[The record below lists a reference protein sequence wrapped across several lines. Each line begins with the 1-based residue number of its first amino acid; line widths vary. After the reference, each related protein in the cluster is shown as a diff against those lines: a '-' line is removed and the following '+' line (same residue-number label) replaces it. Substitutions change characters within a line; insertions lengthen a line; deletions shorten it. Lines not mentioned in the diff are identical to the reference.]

1 MTQSSFWLS
10 VSVMKNQNYLVFIL
24 VHLFLYDYGK
34 VKRPIVF
41 DNITQSF
48 AKSPVSLNA
57 IFFATILL
65 SSRLE
70 KVRQVYVLL
79 LLSMMLFG
87 FFPVFRQSLRGYS
100 RNLADALA
108 FGTSLLNFY
117 LIWNFS
123 HMYAGLYLV
132 VVLFVTMISPILF
145 IYAYQFK
152 NDI

>member
-1 MTQSSFWLS
+1 M
-10 VSVMKNQNYLVFIL
+10 
-24 VHLFLYDYGK
+24 FLYDYGK
-34 VKRPIVF
+34 VKRPVVF

-48 AKSPVSLNA
+48 GSPVSLNA

-79 LLSMMLFG
+79 LLSMILFG
-87 FFPVFRQSLRGYS
+87 FFPVFRQSLRGYN
-100 RNLADALA
+100 RHLADALA
-108 FGTSLLNFY
+108 IGTSIINFL

-123 HMYAGLYLV
+123 HLNAGLYAGSV
-132 VVLFVTMISPILF
+132 IFVTMISPMLF

-152 NDI
+152 NDIQGPWDLPDVMQYHSIE

>member
-1 MTQSSFWLS
+1 M
-10 VSVMKNQNYLVFIL
+10 
-24 VHLFLYDYGK
+24 YDYGK
-34 VKRPIVF
+34 VKRPVVF

-48 AKSPVSLNA
+48 GSPVSLNA
-57 IFFATILL
+57 IFFAGILL

-70 KVRQVYVLL
+70 KVRQVYILL
-79 LLSMMLFG
+79 LLSMILFG

-108 FGTSLLNFY
+108 IATSIFNFL

-123 HMYAGLYLV
+123 HLIAGLYACS
-132 VVLFVTMISPILF
+132 VLFITMMCPILF

-152 NDI
+152 NDIQGSWDLPDVMQYHSIE